1 MYIPF
6 GKKYGTMYE
15 RGKFATMSV
24 NGSIPVSM
32 PIENNTKV
40 QI

>member
-15 RGKFATMSV
+15 RGDFASMSV
-24 NGSIPVSM
+24 NGSIPVS
-32 PIENNTKV
+32 PSSLYRIE
-40 QI
+40 